1 MSVSFGPFAMG
12 MLQFIFVLAVVVT
25 MLMAWLVS
33 KKYKVAISDSVFHV
47 LAVGILVARI
57 SFIVRY
63 FELYAEAPWQIINIR
78 DGGFD
83 LWAGVVGSI
92 LMAVWEISRNRKI
105 WQPLTIACV
114 SGAIAYTAMNGYYQ
128 HKYGGE
134 LFVPNVQVQ
143 TLDDRTAYL
152 NREYLGQPMV
162 VNLWATWCP
171 PCVREMP
178 LLEDAQAKWP
188 DVAIVTVN
196 QGDTKQQVLD
206 FVAEQNLNL
215 TDMLLDHNNRLSNE
229 IGSFAL
235 PTTLFF
241 NAEGMLI
248 DTHVGEFSPARLQ
261 QAIELISSDE

>member
-12 MLQFIFVLAVVVT
+12 MLQFIFILAVVIT
-25 MLMAWLVS
+25 MLVAWLVS
-33 KKYKVAISDSVFHV
+33 KRYKISVGDSVFHV
-47 LAVGILVARI
+47 LAVGILVARV
-57 SFIVRY
+57 SFVVRY
-63 FELYAEAPWQIINIR
+63 FEIYAEAPWQIINIR

-83 LWAGVVGSI
+83 LWAGVLGGI
-92 LMAVWEISRNRKI
+92 LMAAWEISRNRKI
-105 WQPLTIACV
+105 WQPLAIACV
-114 SGAIAYTAMNGYYQ
+114 SGVIAYAAMSGYHEYR
-128 HKYGGE
+128 YGGE

-143 TLDDRTAYL
+143 TLDDRSVYL
-152 NREYLGQPMV
+152 NREYLGKPMV

-178 LLEDAQAKWP
+178 LLQDAQEKWP
-188 DVAIVTVN
+188 DVAIVTVS
-196 QGDTKQQVLD
+196 QGDSKQQVLD
-206 FVAEQNLNL
+206 FVAEQGLNL
-215 TDMLLDHNNRLSNE
+215 DDMLLDHTNRLSNE

-261 QAIELISSDE
+261 QAIERIRAE

>member
-12 MLQFIFVLAVVVT
+12 MPQFMFILAVVIT
-25 MLMAWLVS
+25 MFVAWLVG
-33 KKYKVAISDSVFHV
+33 KRYKLSISDAVFHV
-47 LAVGILVARI
+47 LAVGIIVARI
-57 SFIVRY
+57 SFVIRY

-83 LWAGVVGSI
+83 LWAGVIGGL
-92 LMAVWEISRNRKI
+92 LMATWEISRNRKV
-105 WQPLTIACV
+105 WQPLAIACLTGV
-114 SGAIAYTAMNGYYQ
+114 VAYSAMQGFYQ
-128 HKYGGE
+128 HRYGGE
-134 LFVPNVQVQ
+134 LFVPRIQAQ
-143 TLDDRTAYL
+143 TLDERSVYL
-152 NREYLGQPMV
+152 DREYRGKPMV

-196 QGDTKQQVLD
+196 QGDSKDMVLN
-206 FVAEQNLNL
+206 FVAEQGLNLN
-215 TDMLLDHNNRLSNE
+215 DMLLDTNSRLSNE

-241 NAEGMLI
+241 NADGMLI
-248 DTHVGEFSPARLQ
+248 DTHVGEFSSARLQ
-261 QAIELISSDE
+261 QAIERIR